1 MFIAYFA
8 MLFSFCY
15 SFLLLNENIATQKDN
30 FSNLSFGVDMFYV
43 YSTSIRVAEL
53 QKLLAMKVIDLRKSD
68 ADTYR

>member
-1 MFIAYFA
+1 MVAMFIAYFA

-15 SFLLLNENIATQKDN
+15 SFLLLNDNITTQKDN

-53 QKLLAMKVIDLRKSD
+53 
-68 ADTYR
+68 